1 MNGKILKYPQKPQF
15 FKELEELKMTQTSLF
30 LLNHIN
36 IFKKIA
42 NNFSTLTYL
51 HTESLLNAYLFNKEV
66 EYNYSSNVIYLVFK
80 KDIKYNNNILYNKK
94 QITILEVL
102 EEIPETID
110 YYEDDIGHVFTVKPD
125 NEDFDKH
132 IELLKKGL
140 YLNMSLLTSVDTV
153 SAFVNKLISKQGLYE
168 IMQAELN
175 VEDIPYPFLKLSEE
189 KETYSID
196 NAQAID
202 AKDFQILKQFI

>member
-42 NNFSTLTYL
+42 NNLSILTYL
-51 HTESLLNAYLFNKEV
+51 HTEN
-66 EYNYSSNVIYLVFK
+66 LVFK
-80 KDIKYNNNILYNKK
+80 KNIKYSDNILYNKK
-94 QITILEVL
+94 KLTILEVL

-125 NEDFDKH
+125 NEDFDNH
-132 IELLKKGL
+132 IQLLKKGL

-175 VEDIPYPFLKLSEE
+175 VEDIPYPFLKLSKE
-189 KETYSID
+189 KETYSIN
-196 NAQAID
+196 NAQVID

>member
-1 MNGKILKYPQKPQF
+1 
-15 FKELEELKMTQTSLF
+15 MTQTSLF

-42 NNFSTLTYL
+42 NNLSILTYL
-51 HTESLLNAYLFNKEV
+51 HTENLINSYLFNKEI
-66 EYNYSSNVIYLVFK
+66 EYTYSSNVIYLVFK
-80 KDIKYNNNILYNKK
+80 KNIKYSDNILYNKK
-94 QITILEVL
+94 KLTILEVL

-125 NEDFDKH
+125 NKDFDNH
-132 IELLKKGL
+132 IQLLKKGL

-175 VEDIPYPFLKLSEE
+175 VEDIPYPFLKLSKE
-189 KETYSID
+189 KETYSIN
-196 NAQAID
+196 NAQVID

>member
-30 LLNHIN
+30 LLNHIS

-42 NNFSTLTYL
+42 NNLSILTYF
-51 HTESLLNAYLFNKEV
+51 HTENLINSYLFNKEI

-80 KDIKYNNNILYNKK
+80 KDVKYNNNILYNKK
-94 QITILEVL
+94 KLTILEVL

-110 YYEDDIGHVFTVKPD
+110 YYEDDIAHVFTIKPD
-125 NEDFDKH
+125 NEDFDNH
-132 IELLKKGL
+132 IQLLKKGL

-175 VEDIPYPFLKLSEE
+175 VEDIPYPFLKLSKE

-196 NAQAID
+196 NAQVID

>member
-1 MNGKILKYPQKPQF
+1 
-15 FKELEELKMTQTSLF
+15 MTQTSLF
-30 LLNHIN
+30 LLNHIS

-42 NNFSTLTYL
+42 NNLSILTYF
-51 HTESLLNAYLFNKEV
+51 HTENLINSYLFNKEI

-80 KDIKYNNNILYNKK
+80 KDVKYNNNILYNKK
-94 QITILEVL
+94 KLTILEVL

-110 YYEDDIGHVFTVKPD
+110 YYEDDIAHVFTIKPD
-125 NEDFDKH
+125 NEDFDNH
-132 IELLKKGL
+132 IQLLKKGL

-175 VEDIPYPFLKLSEE
+175 VEDIPYPFLKLSKE

-196 NAQAID
+196 NAQVID